1 MMQDGL
7 FITDSPLLIGGLFP
21 CFFLCILDKKRGNK
35 KNVI

>member
-7 FITDSPLLIGGLFP
+7 FITDSPITNRGFIPL
-21 CFFLCILDKKRGNK
+21 FFLCILYKKRGNK